1 MYACI
6 DICFYK
12 LPLISE
18 NKNTKFMKIT
28 AKLKQNTQK
37 NQKSQREKKQFFQKN
52 EYNDLYKSVLNKTIL
67 TYK

>member
-1 MYACI
+1 MYAYI

-12 LPLISE
+12 LSLISE

-28 AKLKQNTQK
+28 SKLKQNTQK
-37 NQKSQREKKQFFQKN
+37 NQKPQGEKKKNFQKN
-52 EYNDLYKSVLNKTIL
+52 GYNDLYKSVLNKTIT

>member
-37 NQKSQREKKQFFQKN
+37 NQKSQREKK
-52 EYNDLYKSVLNKTIL
+52 TIFP
-67 TYK
+67 KE